1 MKAAAVI
8 VALAVALSWGYA
20 FAQEAPGEEQP
31 VKPREK
37 TGLDAKIE
45 KLVKQ
50 LGSDEYK
57 EREAATEELKK
68 IGEPAL
74 PALKEALKSSDLEVR
89 LRAETVIKAL
99 AKKRT
104 AGKDGRPGTAD
115 PTDAPSTSPRLGKEL
130 EEVLKD
136 LPEEMR
142 KQVEKMLEQ
151 MEELERGLK
160 LPPRMPPVPG
170 EKDDG
175 EDDDDAAP
183 DEMRKMFEEMRK
195 SAEEARKRMDEL
207 RRRGLER
214 PRRPQPDAPKTQPR
228 EDEKAEKDEKAPE
241 GEKKVRPKGK
251 SGTTIVIKRLTWKD
265 GKLVEDKEYEHDSSL
280 PGLSVTDR
288 GDVLE
293 ALRYHLGLGEKEG
306 VLVDE
311 VKKDSPFAKGGVA
324 KHDIIT
330 KVDGETVESKK
341 TLARLLSG
349 KEKASLEVMRQGK
362 RTTIELNLGKG
373 KEDTEKEK

>member
-20 FAQEAPGEEQP
+20 FAQEAPGKEQP

-68 IGEPAL
+68 IGEKAL
-74 PALKEALKSSDLEVR
+74 PALKEALKSEDLEVR

-151 MEELERGLK
+151 MEELEKGLE

-175 EDDDDAAP
+175 DESDPAPDDMRKRF
-183 DEMRKMFEEMRK
+183 DEMRKR
-195 SAEEARKRMDEL
+195 SEEARKKFDEL
-207 RRRGLER
+207 RKRKPEQ
-214 PRRPQPDAPKTQPR
+214 PRRRKPEAPKTQPR
-228 EDEKAEKDEKAPE
+228 EDEKAGKDEKTPE
-241 GEKKVRPKGK
+241 GGKKARPREK
-251 SGTTIVIKRLTWKD
+251 SGATIVIKRLTWKD
-265 GKLVEDKEYEHDSSL
+265 GKLVEDKEYEYDSSL

-288 GDVLE
+288 GDVLD

-311 VKKDSPFAKGGVA
+311 VQKDSPFAKGGLA

-330 KVDGETVESKK
+330 KVNGETVDSKK
-341 TLARLLSG
+341 ALARMLSG
-349 KEKASLEVMRQGK
+349 KEKASVEVMRQGK